1 MVLVDEELTVLHTAD
16 AQFVTMQVLHA
27 AQVAFAGLETVKL
40 AKSAAVQNWHVPV
53 VSRTVHVVFRDGL
66 QRHRPARLAPLLQES
81 PVLTTLAK
89 KLLLSLQSS
98 RFEEVIG
105 THWFPPPCALM
116 RQQGESSRS
125 QKPQLHL
132 TQDSEVLS

>member
-1 MVLVDEELTVLHTAD
+1 MLRDKELALLHAAD
-16 AQFVTMQVLHA
+16 AHFVTMQVLHS

-40 AKSAAVQNWHVPV
+40 AKSAAVQNWHVLV
-53 VSRTVHVVFRDGL
+53 VSRIVHVVFRDGL

-98 RFEEVIG
+98 RFEEVTG
-105 THWFPPPCALM
+105 THWFPLP
-116 RQQGESSRS
+116 
-125 QKPQLHL
+125 
-132 TQDSEVLS
+132 